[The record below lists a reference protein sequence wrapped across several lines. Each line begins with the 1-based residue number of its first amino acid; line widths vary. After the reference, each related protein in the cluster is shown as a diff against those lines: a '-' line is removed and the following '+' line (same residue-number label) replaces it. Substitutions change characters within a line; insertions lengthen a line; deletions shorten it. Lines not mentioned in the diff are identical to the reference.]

1 MALPIAKQRRAELL
15 IEYTR
20 EELANSIEV
29 VRTLLADKHV
39 KLANGDQV
47 PVKAVLTCDLKV
59 CVCLLLIP

>member
-1 MALPIAKQRRAELL
+1 VALPIAKQRRAELL

-29 VRTLLADKHV
+29 VRTLLANKHV

-47 PVKAVLTCDLKV
+47 LIKAVSV
-59 CVCLLLIP
+59 CC